1 MEDAQDLTQSFFAK
15 LLESET
21 IAKSDPHRG
30 RFRSFLL
37 SSLKNFLA
45 DEWDKAHAAKR
56 GGARPTRAL
65 LPGGIDADT
74 AEAWYGRE
82 PATDITPE
90 KLFDRRWAL
99 TLLGSVLETLRK
111 RYEADGKAGL
121 FDRLKPFIGGGG
133 NNGNSLPSSGIA
145 TDLGMTDAAV
155 KVAIHR
161 LRRRYRECLRSAIA
175 DTVESEADIDDEI
188 RDLFAAVGR

>member
-1 MEDAQDLTQSFFAK
+1 M
-15 LLESET
+15 
-21 IAKSDPHRG
+21 
-30 RFRSFLL
+30 
-37 SSLKNFLA
+37 
-45 DEWDKAHAAKR
+45 
-56 GGARPTRAL
+56 
-65 LPGGIDADT
+65 PGGVDPAT

-99 TLLGSVLETLRK
+99 TLLGTVLETLRK

-121 FDRLKPFIGGGG
+121 FERLKPFIGGG
-133 NNGNSLPSSGIA
+133 NDGNSVPSSGIA
-145 TDLGMTDAAV
+145 TELGMTDGAV